1 MKPVSRWPET
11 VRRKTGRPARKRAL
25 PPEMKDCVVAGSTCA
40 MSSRQASSAAS
51 ELRAF
56 AATASELYSPST
68 ATPTEPVL
76 NPSAC
81 APTTFR
87 STPP

>member
-1 MKPVSRWPET
+1 MTRDGAQEDGQTAP
-11 VRRKTGRPARKRAL
+11 KRAL
-25 PPEMKDCVVAGSTCA
+25 PPEMNDCVVAGSTCA
-40 MSSRQASSAAS
+40 MSRRQARSAAS

-81 APTTFR
+81 APTTLR
-87 STPP
+87 SIPP